1 MTSPFPP
8 GDSLSFGPPPDSR
21 AARRGWRRSWR
32 AYAAA
37 AVVIALV
44 AGGLAYVLW
53 PSSPNWY
60 AVGKNLELASEQHD
74 ASLLVG
80 PVSQLTK
87 ACTADLSAAKPTQR
101 PAATDKT
108 AASLW
113 MQGCQAGYRQD
124 HPGQVIQDGTM
135 YGKGAK
141 PCTGTCKSKW
151 HAAGNSLAAS
161 ATELPG
167 LAPYVGTPGSAAT
180 GWCALLMDN
189 RLSQPLSASLESQLQ
204 ANVPAYGPQTVY
216 WNQGCEAGYLTAL
229 NTHPAQGPVTVT
241 GAFGTT
247 PDVTIPA
254 RLADSSLYVG
264 TLIQG
269 GGTRMTSSDGLIGNY
284 IAYDWSGTTH
294 KQLGSSYSS
303 GSRALFVGQLLPG
316 LAKALVGQR
325 AGSRVFAVIPPADA
339 FGSAGNSQEGIG
351 PNDTLVFVI
360 DMISTFGSASV
371 PGTQAS
377 DGGGSLPT
385 VSPPAPG
392 SPSGPTITI
401 PSGVTPP
408 GTLQVRTLIKG
419 TGPVVQSGQDIAV
432 QYTGVIWR
440 TGEVFDSS
448 WSSKTPLTTV
458 IGSGQVIKGWDN
470 GLVGQ
475 TVGSRVMLVVPP
487 ADAYGSAGSS
497 QVGINGTDT
506 LVFAV
511 DILAAA

>member
-1 MTSPFPP
+1 MTPPLPP
-8 GDSLSFGPPPDSR
+8 GDSLRFNPPPDSP
-21 AARRGWRRSWR
+21 ATSRRRRRVWQ

-37 AVVIALV
+37 AVAVALV
-44 AGGLAYVLW
+44 AGGLAYAFW
-53 PSSPNWY
+53 PSSQNWY
-60 AVGKNLELASEQHD
+60 AVGKNLELASAQRD

-80 PVSQLTK
+80 PVSQLMK
-87 ACTADLSAAKPTQR
+87 VCTADLSAAKPSQR
-101 PAATDKT
+101 PAATDKA

-113 MQGCQAGYRQD
+113 EQGCQAGYHQD

-141 PCTGTCKSKW
+141 PCTGACSSKW
-151 HAAGNSLAAS
+151 HAAGNSIAAS

-189 RLSQPLSASLESQLQ
+189 RLSQPLSASVESQLQ

-216 WNQGCEAGYLTAL
+216 WNQGCEAGYLAAL
-229 NTHPAQGPVTVT
+229 NTHPAKGPVTVT
-241 GAFGTT
+241 GAFGAA

-254 RLADSSLYVG
+254 RLAAPSFYVG

-269 GGTRMTSSDGLIGNY
+269 GGTRMTSSEGLIGNY
-284 IAYDWSGTTH
+284 VAYDWSGTTH

-303 GSRALFVGQLLPG
+303 GSPSLFVGQLLPG

-325 AGSRVFAVIPPADA
+325 AGSRVLAVIPPADG
-339 FGSAGNSQEGIG
+339 FGSSGNSTEGIG

-371 PGTQAS
+371 PGPQAG

-385 VSPPAPG
+385 VTPPAAG
-392 SPSGPTITI
+392 STSGPTITI

-419 TGPVVQSGQDIAV
+419 TGHVVQSGQEIAV

-448 WSSKTPLTTV
+448 WSSKSPLTTV
-458 IGSGQVIKGWDN
+458 IGAGQVIKGWDD

-497 QVGINGTDT
+497 QAGITGTDT
-506 LVFAV
+506 LAFVV
-511 DILAAA
+511 DILAAD